1 MEPLTIDDLA
11 CLIEQKP
18 TIQTL
23 VKIDR
28 CKIDEFQD
36 LMGDCIYGKFLRQVV
51 GLKRVTSVGMEL
63 KATQEWA
70 RQTISTIAASE
81 VIIGHR
87 IHEHDTNS
95 CSVRRVVMTRAR
107 TRMRPAKPALPST
120 GVTSSPFEESTG

>member
-18 TIQTL
+18 TTHIL

-36 LMGDCIYGKFLRQVV
+36 LMGDCIYGKFLHQVV

-81 VIIGHR
+81 R
-87 IHEHDTNS
+87 
-95 CSVRRVVMTRAR
+95 
-107 TRMRPAKPALPST
+107 
-120 GVTSSPFEESTG
+120 EESSDDEGQNEDEASEAGPTFHRGDLIAL